1 MSDRGGSAV
10 STPIKG
16 GYVPDDPDATVCENS
31 YELAYRP
38 LEVNG
43 QLIQGQL
50 VCTRCKHVRTAL
62 WWFAENDCRSVDT
75 AQHTLSV
82 FE

>member
-1 MSDRGGSAV
+1 MSDRGDSAV
-10 STPIKG
+10 STPIEG
-16 GYVPDDPDATVCENS
+16 GYVPDDPDATIRENGH
-31 YELAYRP
+31 ELAYRP

-43 QLIQGQL
+43 RLVQGQL

-62 WWFAENDCRSVDT
+62 RWFAENDCRSVDT